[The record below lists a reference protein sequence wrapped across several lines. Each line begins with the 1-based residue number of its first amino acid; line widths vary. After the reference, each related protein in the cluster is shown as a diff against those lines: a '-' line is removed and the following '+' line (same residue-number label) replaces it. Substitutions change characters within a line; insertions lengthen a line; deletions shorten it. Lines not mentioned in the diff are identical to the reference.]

1 MKQAD
6 EGKLEQPPRTTR
18 TTMASSN
25 RSIIPLGPKKSVRQG
40 LKRLQFLFEKKQM
53 ENKLQFW
60 LPLRA
65 DFIMMKSFDK
75 LDYANQVFD
84 REQLEKALAMQYS
97 RVEIRQVE
105 KKSRISVVDEESS
118 SESEEVKEATIM
130 DPVKFMERN
139 LGNISCIP

>member
-6 EGKLEQPPRTTR
+6 EGKLELPPRTTR

-25 RSIIPLGPKKSVRQG
+25 RSIIGHSKHKSVRQG
-40 LKRLQFLFEKKQM
+40 LKLLQFLFEKKQM

-65 DFIMMKSFDK
+65 DYIMMKSFDK

-84 REQLEKALAMQYS
+84 REQLEKALAM
-97 RVEIRQVE
+97 
-105 KKSRISVVDEESS
+105 
-118 SESEEVKEATIM
+118 
-130 DPVKFMERN
+130 
-139 LGNISCIP
+139 